1 MGPTL
6 FPQYEVHVYLKWHHV
21 YTIPIHLLRRN
32 DKRATEEALVR
43 VAEWEQKTDA
53 VGSTEW
59 ELTLLEEKYIDD
71 TPVPASISNR
81 FIARRTRD
89 GAIRGL

>member
-1 MGPTL
+1 MDPTL
-6 FPQYEVHVYLKWHHV
+6 FPRYEVRVYRRGCHVC
-21 YTIPIHLLRRN
+21 TIPIHLLKRN
-32 DKRATEEALVR
+32 DEKATEEALVR
-43 VAEWEQKTDA
+43 VAEWEQKNDA

-59 ELTLLEEKYIDD
+59 ELTLFEEKYIDD
-71 TPVPASISNR
+71 TPVPASVSNR